1 MPLQDYILVCFLRFA
16 TDSCSIWDWL
26 PIDSYIF
33 TKMAKE
39 DFKHENK
46 SYNIQLKKKTTVI
59 SEAFL
64 MSGYRKVCGFFF
76 LPIGPMMQGAQIW
89 CSVPT

>member
-1 MPLQDYILVCFLRFA
+1 
-16 TDSCSIWDWL
+16 
-26 PIDSYIF
+26 
-33 TKMAKE
+33 MAKA
-39 DFKHENK
+39 DFKNENK
-46 SYNIQLKKKTTVI
+46 SYNIQLKKTVI

-76 LPIGPMMQGAQIW
+76 LPVGPVMQGAQIW